1 MKRQVPALVF
11 FFIAY
16 ILLLTSCNKEKEITD
31 LPGGNLP
38 AKYID
43 IRDSTFSPASLTT
56 VAGTTIVFVNN
67 TSSTRNLVAHNCA
80 VSDSMIVSAGTV
92 CTLKKDIDGN
102 LEFHC
107 TERPA
112 TIGSITFTP

>member
-67 TSSTRNLVAHNCA
+67 TSASRKLVSHN
-80 VSDSMIVSAGTV
+80 SAFFG
-92 CTLKKDIDGN
+92 KKYC
-102 LEFHC
+102 E
-107 TERPA
+107 
-112 TIGSITFTP
+112 